1 MSTTRSAPG
10 LFAASLCALALA
22 ALHADAD
29 GGVRAA
35 LTLEPVL
42 TGLSSPVFVTHA
54 SDGSGRLFVLEQPG
68 LIKVLQPGAAVPTV
82 FLDLR
87 AKVSFGGERGLLGL
101 AFHPGYE
108 TNGRFFV
115 DYTRLPDGAT
125 VIAEYHVSIASPDV
139 ADPAETVLL
148 TIAQPF
154 ANHNGGM
161 IAFGPDGDLYIG
173 MGDGGSAND
182 PGARAQNVDELLGK
196 ILRLDVDHPA
206 SATQLYSS
214 PADNPFAGAIAGR
227 DEIYALGLRNP
238 WRFSFDRQTGA
249 LIVGDVGQSARE
261 EVDIVVK
268 GGNYG
273 WRTFEGTLCTGLDP
287 PPCNPAPFIM
297 PIAEYDH
304 SGGRCSIT
312 GGYAYRGSRGTFPAG
327 AYLFG
332 DYCSGDVYLIDGGLG
347 ALEVTTGRNISSF
360 GEDQDGEL
368 YLVDLGGAVLRF
380 AGEAPCVV
388 SIAPASLGFSGAG
401 GIGAVSVTAGDVCE
415 WGAVSTDDP
424 WITITDPGSGR
435 GIGTVRYSVATNT
448 GDHSRTGSV
457 RIGSQVHVVAQQPPA
472 RCTVDVTPRTVLTGP
487 LGGTGMLA
495 VRGTGACFWSA
506 TTSVPWITIIG
517 GGSAA
522 GSGVVQYRIDP
533 IPNRTARLGTIRIG
547 ARTILVLQ
555 RAVAF

>member
-1 MSTTRSAPG
+1 MSSPRSAPG
-10 LFAASLCALALA
+10 LVAASLFALALA
-22 ALHADAD
+22 ALHAEA
-29 GGVRAA
+29 GGGLQAA

-42 TGLSSPVFVTHA
+42 SGLSSPVFVTHA

-68 LIKVLQPGAAVPTV
+68 QIKVLQPGAAVPTV
-82 FLDLR
+82 FLDIR
-87 AKVSFGGERGLLGL
+87 AKVAFGGERGLLGL
-101 AFHPGYE
+101 AFHPDYE
-108 TNGRFFV
+108 TNRRFFV

-125 VIAEYHVSIASPDV
+125 VIAEYHASVADPNV

-182 PGARAQNVDELLGK
+182 PGARAQNIDELLGK

-227 DEIYALGLRNP
+227 DEIYAWGFRNP

-249 LIVGDVGQSARE
+249 LMVGDVGQSARE
-261 EVDIVVK
+261 EVDVVVK

-287 PPCNPAPFIM
+287 PPCNPAPFVM

-312 GGYAYRGSRGTFPAG
+312 GGSVYRGSRGTFPAG

-332 DYCSGDVYLIDGGLG
+332 DYCSGDVYLIDGGQG

-380 AGEAPCVV
+380 AGVAPCIV
-388 SIAPASLGFSGAG
+388 SIAPASLAFSAAG
-401 GIGAVSVTAGDVCE
+401 GTGAVNVTAGEGCD
-415 WGAVSTDDP
+415 WSVSTDDP
-424 WITITDPGSGR
+424 WITITDAGSGT
-435 GIGTVRYSVATNT
+435 GDGAVHYSVATNT
-448 GDHSRTGSV
+448 GDRSRTGSV
-457 RIGSQVHVVAQQPPA
+457 RIGSQSHVVTQQAPA
-472 RCTVDVTPRTVLTGP
+472 PCAVEVTPKIVLAGP
-487 LGGTGMLA
+487 LGGP
-495 VRGTGACFWSA
+495 GTLTVKGNGACFWSA
-506 TTSVPWITIIG
+506 TSSAPWITITG

-533 IPNRTARLGTIRIG
+533 LPRRTARIGTIRIG
-547 ARTILVLQ
+547 GRTIAVLQ

>member
-1 MSTTRSAPG
+1 MSSIRSKPG
-10 LFAASLCALALA
+10 LFATSLFALALA
-22 ALHADAD
+22 ALQAEA
-29 GGVRAA
+29 GGGIRAA

-42 TGLSSPVFVTHA
+42 SGLSSPVFVTHA

-68 LIKVLQPGAAVPTV
+68 QIKVLQPGATVPTV
-82 FLDLR
+82 FLDIR

-125 VIAEYHVSIASPDV
+125 VIAEYHASVANPNV

-148 TIAQPF
+148 VIAQPY

-196 ILRLDVDHPA
+196 ILRIDVDHPV
-206 SATQLYSS
+206 SVTQLYSS
-214 PADNPFAGAIAGR
+214 PEDNPFAGAIAGR
-227 DEIYALGLRNP
+227 DEIYAWGFRNP

-261 EVDIVVK
+261 EIDVVVK

-273 WRTFEGTLCTGLDP
+273 WRTYEGTLCTGLDP

-297 PIAEYDH
+297 PITEYDH
-304 SGGRCSIT
+304 SAGRCSIT

-327 AYLFG
+327 AYIFG
-332 DYCSGDVYLIDGGLG
+332 DYCSGDVYLIDGGQG

-380 AGEAPCVV
+380 AGETPCLV
-388 SIAPASLGFSGAG
+388 SIAPASLGFTAAG
-401 GIGAVSVTAGDVCE
+401 GNGAVGVTAGEGCE
-415 WGAVSTDDP
+415 WSVATDDP
-424 WITITDPGSGR
+424 WITITDPGSGT
-435 GIGTVRYSVATNT
+435 GTGTVRYSVATNL
-448 GDHSRTGSV
+448 GDRSRTGSV
-457 RIGSQVHVVAQQPPA
+457 RIGSQVHVVVQQPPA
-472 RCTVDVTPRTVLTGP
+472 RCTVDVTPRIVLAGP
-487 LGGTGMLA
+487 LGGPGMLA
-495 VRGTGACFWSA
+495 VKGNDACFWSA
-506 TTSVPWITIIG
+506 TSSVPWITITG
-517 GGSAA
+517 GESGA
-522 GSGVVQYRIDP
+522 GSGVVQYRIDS
-533 IPNRTARLGTIRIG
+533 IRTRTARIGTIRIG
-547 ARTILVLQ
+547 ARTVVVLQ